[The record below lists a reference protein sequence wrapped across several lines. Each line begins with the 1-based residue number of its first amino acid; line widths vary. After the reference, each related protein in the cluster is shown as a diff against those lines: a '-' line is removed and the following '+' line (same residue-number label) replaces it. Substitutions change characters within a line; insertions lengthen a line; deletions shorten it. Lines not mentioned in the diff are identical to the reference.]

1 MYKQF
6 KLSVS
11 DLKIGMYVARL
22 DRPWVETPFLFQ
34 GFNINTV
41 DEIDALG
48 KYCEF
53 VFVDEE
59 KSAIKNVRAYVSL
72 LNRPTTRITQIKTE
86 SSRIVLPTGVEF
98 KQQMRQA
105 LSTRHNVH
113 CYIKKAM
120 TDVQSGV
127 APDVK
132 KARMLVNHLADNIVT
147 NPTAM
152 IWLTQ
157 LKNKDEYTAI
167 HSLNVCI
174 LALFFGRSIGLPMSQ
189 LKELGI
195 GALLHDI
202 GKLKVPLE
210 VLNKP
215 DRLTNAEYSIIR
227 KHTLFGY
234 DLLKDKNEISNDALD
249 VVKNHHERLDGKG
262 YPNKLMEHQI
272 NQYTKLVSIVDV
284 YDAITSKRAYHD
296 AMNPHDALN
305 VIFRSD
311 KGSFDQGLL
320 EQFIKYLGVY
330 PIGSVVELSNGQ
342 VGVVMS
348 FNDKHHLTPM
358 ILLVL
363 DENKLPYNQYKYLNM
378 ANPVHQ
384 KAKNQL
390 HISGIVKPETY
401 GIDVA
406 TIMKNE
412 SLHIA
417 KE

>member
-1 MYKQF
+1 MYRQF
-6 KLSVS
+6 KLNVS
-11 DLKIGMYVARL
+11 DLKIGMYVAGL

-34 GFNINTV
+34 GFNITSI

-59 KSAIKNVRAYVSL
+59 KSAIKNVRAHISSL
-72 LNRPTTRITQIKTE
+72 IRPTTKITKIKTE
-86 SSRIVLPTGVEF
+86 GPRIALPKGVEF
-98 KQQMRQA
+98 KRQMRQA
-105 LSTRHNVH
+105 LSTHHNVK
-113 CYIKKAM
+113 CYINKAM
-120 TDVQSGV
+120 VDVQSGV

-132 KARMLVNHLADNIVT
+132 KARTLVNHLADNIVT

-157 LKNKDEYTAI
+157 LKKKDEYTAN

-174 LALFFGRSIGLPMSQ
+174 LALFFGRSIGMPMDQ

-215 DRLTNAEYSIIR
+215 DRLTNDEYRIMR
-227 KHTLFGY
+227 QHTVFGY
-234 DLLKDKNEISNDALD
+234 DLLRDKKEISHDALQ
-249 VVKNHHERLDGKG
+249 VIQNHHERLDGKG
-262 YPNKLMEHQI
+262 YPHKLVDHQI
-272 NQYTKLVSIVDV
+272 NHYTKLVSIVDV

-305 VIFRSD
+305 IIFKSD

-330 PIGSVVELSNGQ
+330 PIGSVVELSSGQ

-348 FNDKHHLTPM
+348 FNDKHHLTPL

-363 DENKLPYNQYKYLNM
+363 DENKLPYNQYRYLNL
-378 ANPVHQ
+378 AHAVY
-384 KAKNQL
+384 KKNKEPL
-390 HISGIVKPETY
+390 HISGIVKPEAY
-401 GIDVA
+401 DLDVA
-406 TIMKNE
+406 TIIKNE
-412 SLHIA
+412 SFHIA